1 MDLGVAG
8 RSYLIIGGTA
18 GMGLAAA
25 RVLAGDGANV
35 AVVGRRQDRA
45 ERAAEELRAAGAPI
59 AIGLV
64 GDLTEVGAA
73 ERVVAE
79 ALDAFAG
86 GGGSGGGVAGGGA
99 GTLRGVAV
107 TTGLGMEGQRDLLRA
122 QDQQWAATFDDVLLS
137 VVRACRAVIPVLIE
151 GGGGSLVTTAAYSIR
166 APKARQL
173 PYAAL
178 KSSVATM
185 SKALAKE
192 YGPHG
197 VRVNC
202 VCPGATESE
211 VLAAMRLGVAEQR
224 GWPVETALER
234 IMAEEWGMNVALGR
248 PGQPEELGDV
258 IAYLLSERSSYVTGA
273 LVNVELKQDVSDRAR
288 LVARVAAL
296 LHAAPGELPPVLCSS
311 FHPGMVRGIARRL
324 PTVPAALLVEAPSP
338 AVARSAYWRALGARG
353 LNPAARATTPALAA
367 AVRARGD
374 LVFVWTVN
382 DGERARALARLG
394 VDGLITDDPRGV
406 LAALG

>member
-99 GTLRGVAV
+99 GTLRGVLRGVAV
-107 TTGLGMEGQRDLLRA
+107 TTGLGMEGQRDLLSA

-211 VLAAMRLGVAEQR
+211 VLAAMRLGVAEHR

-234 IMAEEWGMNVALGR
+234 VMAEEWGMNVALGR

-273 LVNVELKQDVSDRAR
+273 LFN
-288 LVARVAAL
+288 
-296 LHAAPGELPPVLCSS
+296 
-311 FHPGMVRGIARRL
+311 
-324 PTVPAALLVEAPSP
+324 
-338 AVARSAYWRALGARG
+338 
-353 LNPAARATTPALAA
+353 
-367 AVRARGD
+367 
-374 LVFVWTVN
+374 
-382 DGERARALARLG
+382 
-394 VDGLITDDPRGV
+394 VDGGTDF
-406 LAALG
+406 